1 MKLPKVLLF
10 FATILQATL
19 LLIACG
25 DSKVSGTD
33 EQTNS
38 VTAALD
44 SALAEWTVDNTL
56 TVPERQEDPCLNCLN
71 YELPIH
77 HLGIQAKNGTLYN
90 VVRNDFES
98 LTCETETTWFVYS
111 VNAGDSL
118 IRKALVLPD
127 SLSADGF
134 ESDCAS
140 EGGLFKADTTSNTK
154 GQHAHT
160 CDLETAAYLTGTEN
174 RLYIDPNWKKYVE
187 LIVGICRD

>member
-1 MKLPKVLLF
+1 MKLLKTLLF

-98 LTCETETTWFVYS
+98 LSCETETTWFVYS
-111 VNAGDSL
+111 VSAGDSL

-140 EGGLFKADTTSNTK
+140 EGGLFKADTTSITK